1 MTINHL
7 YFNSFSLVIQFLS
20 FVTYFSNALLSN
32 LSLFLV
38 FFRPR
43 VFGLFE
49 SFFGLT
55 ELDFTSHGL
64 VVSVEVTYTCC
75 WAMSLHIYQCT
86 HWFVMRITWVPSS
99 KQIDTCSSTLS
110 PFLSSEFLEPKI
122 KGEIWACAALNH
134 SKMEI
139 KIQKYRIGLVKM
151 NKFLPIEF
159 STDWIS
165 GIRSQISLFFF
176 MTQD

>member
-20 FVTYFSNALLSN
+20 FVAYFSNALLSN

-151 NKFLPIEF
+151 NKFLPIVSNF
-159 STDWIS
+159 LPI
-165 GIRSQISLFFF
+165 G
-176 MTQD
+176 